1 MMKHDYIE
9 EHKGYVLGF
18 DMELV
23 VDWEDRIRSYS
34 PEIKQIYYTAFEKIK
49 RADELFIDKT
59 LDWVV

>member
-1 MMKHDYIE
+1 
-9 EHKGYVLGF
+9 
-18 DMELV
+18 MELV

-34 PEIKQIYYTAFEKIK
+34 PEIKQLYYTAFEKIK